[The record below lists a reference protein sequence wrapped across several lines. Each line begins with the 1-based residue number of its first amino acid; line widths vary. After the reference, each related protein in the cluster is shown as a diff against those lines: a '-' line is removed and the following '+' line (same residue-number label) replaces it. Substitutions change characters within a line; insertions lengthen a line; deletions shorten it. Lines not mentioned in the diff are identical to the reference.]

1 MLSRYKFKDDERVYD
16 ELTEEL
22 CTGAALSLDAN
33 IYLLGRDIHK
43 ILQERTRSQLNLLL
57 DELIE
62 HLGTEETDSL
72 GYQLGVLQQ
81 GMN

>member
-16 ELTEEL
+16 ER
-22 CTGAALSLDAN
+22 AALSLDAN